1 MRVVLYV
8 RVSTDKQEADNQT
21 LQLRDYCVKMG
32 YDIKQ
37 EYVDIISGKETS
49 RPAFDRMFRDAR
61 ERRFDMII
69 FWDLSRFSR
78 SGTLYTLQKLK
89 ELDNLG
95 VGWHSFQD
103 AYLSSL
109 GDFKDVVLSILATL
123 AKIEREKIS
132 ERTKA
137 GLARAKARGSKLGRP
152 KGARD
157 KNPRKSDGYHG
168 LKKGV
173 ASKAWQEAKNQRLEA
188 LKSERTK
195 TGVSV
200 DKEE

>member
-1 MRVVLYV
+1 MKVVLYV

-21 LQLRDYCVKMG
+21 LQLRNYCVKMG
-32 YDIKQ
+32 YDIVK
-37 EYVDIISGKETS
+37 EYVDVISGKENS
-49 RPAFDRMFRDAR
+49 RPAFDRMFRDSKTR
-61 ERRFDMII
+61 SFDMVI

-78 SGTLYTLQKLK
+78 SGTLFTLQKLK
-89 ELDNLG
+89 ELDNIG
-95 VGWHSFQD
+95 IGWYSYQD

-109 GDFKDVVLSILATL
+109 GDFKDVVLSILSTL

-137 GLARAKARGSKLGRP
+137 GLERAILRGSKLGRP

-157 KNPRKSDGYHG
+157 LKPRRSDGYRG

-173 ASKAWQEAKNQRLEA
+173 ATKSYQEARKRRLEG
-188 LKSERTK
+188 LKSSPILT
-195 TGVSV
+195 SNSL
-200 DKEE
+200 KEE

>member
-1 MRVVLYV
+1 MKVVLYI

-21 LQLRDYCVKMG
+21 LQLRNYCVKMG
-32 YDIKQ
+32 YDIVK
-37 EYVDIISGKETS
+37 EYVDVISGKENS
-49 RPAFDRMFRDAR
+49 RPAFDRMFRDSKTR
-61 ERRFDMII
+61 SFDMVI

-78 SGTLYTLQKLK
+78 SGTLFTLQKLK
-89 ELDNLG
+89 ELDNIG
-95 VGWHSFQD
+95 VGWHSYQD

-109 GDFKDVVLSILATL
+109 GDFKDVVLSILSTL

-137 GLARAKARGSKLGRP
+137 GLERAILRGSKLGRP

-157 KNPRKSDGYHG
+157 KKRRKTEGYRG

-173 ASKAWQEAKNQRLEA
+173 ATKEYQKAHKMRLEG
-188 LKSERTK
+188 LKSSPILT
-195 TGVSV
+195 SNSL
-200 DKEE
+200 KEE